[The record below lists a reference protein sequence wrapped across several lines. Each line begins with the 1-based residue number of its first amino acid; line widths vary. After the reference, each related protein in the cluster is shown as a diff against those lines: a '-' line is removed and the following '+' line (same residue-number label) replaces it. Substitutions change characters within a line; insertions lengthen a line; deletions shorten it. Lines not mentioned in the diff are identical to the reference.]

1 MNPRSEAG
9 HESFEREV
17 QDKNLQGVLLCAG
30 VLFFLNPIFGVV
42 DRFVFH
48 QHLGL
53 LLALRM
59 FLQALSILVLV
70 LSRISR
76 EFMRRNAMTTI
87 LLAAATVAWSIE
99 VMVFVGQGYGSPY
112 YAGVLLA
119 VVTAGYV
126 ALAPRRAA
134 IVFAVGVYLPFAV
147 PALLGVPLHDL
158 FYFVTHQLMVAS
170 TLGIVVVGM
179 GFRYSL
185 EERAFHDRQ
194 RLKELD
200 RAKNQ
205 FFANISHELR
215 TPLTLVLAPVEALLE
230 DQSLDKSVRS
240 QLGLA
245 RRNALRLLRLVD
257 DLLELSRLESAGM
270 RLRLEQTNIVDLA
283 LDLVERI
290 KPLAGRKD
298 ISVAQKQTGE
308 IPLITCDPDQ
318 IERVL
323 LNVLANAVKFT
334 GAAGS
339 VELCLRRDDD
349 SVVVEVIDTGE
360 GIPAEHLARI
370 FDRFHQVDPTGTRR
384 HGGTGIGLALA
395 REIVELHGG
404 RTDAESKVGQ
414 GTTIR
419 LTLPIEP
426 AVPEHAIERRQV
438 ERLVSDERRTT
449 AAGMTEW
456 HHALRQRD
464 EYRLLHVD
472 AATERRLAPRV
483 RNPERSERVL
493 IVEDSADMLQFLA
506 ALLSSR
512 YDVMTAADGQ
522 AGLDAARAKHPDLVI
537 SDVMMPRMS
546 GFDLVR
552 ELRAGQET
560 AQIPVILLTARG
572 APTDKVEGREG
583 GADIYL
589 TKPFQPS
596 ELRAAVQRLLERE
609 EHYADSAIE
618 ERERSLLVLAEGAA
632 HEILNPLGFLQNA
645 LYVMRESARDLGELL
660 GPNAEGVDTLRGEI
674 EQAYAAGTEGVRR
687 VRAVIEGLRRFSRGG
702 GPGALVA
709 SSINEVVRR
718 VCTLVRVRG
727 VGISL
732 DLDLTATRLVALRA
746 GQMEQV
752 LLNLLINAR
761 RASGGQC
768 LVQVRTWDHARAGIG
783 LELQDDGP
791 GVPEAERERIFSPF
805 YTTGDDG
812 STAGLGLSV
821 ARRIV
826 RGHGGSIA
834 VGDGIDGG
842 ASFSIWLPEATA
854 SAVEVSLVQPPTQLG
869 SD

>member
-1 MNPRSEAG
+1 MKAEAT
-9 HESFEREV
+9 HESFDQEV
-17 QDKNLQGVLLCAG
+17 QDKNLQGVLLFAG

-48 QHLGL
+48 EHLEL
-53 LLALRM
+53 LLALRV

-87 LLAAATVAWSIE
+87 LLSAATVAWSIE

-134 IVFAVGVYLPFAV
+134 IVFAIGVYLPFAL
-147 PALLGVPLHDL
+147 PALFGASLHNL
-158 FYFVTHQLMVAS
+158 FYFVTHQLIVAS

-185 EERAFHDRQ
+185 EERAFYDRQ
-194 RLKELD
+194 RLKDLD

-230 DQSLDKSVRS
+230 DQNLEKSVRN
-240 QLGLA
+240 QLRLA

-270 RLRLEQTNIVDLA
+270 RLRLQKTDVAELA
-283 LDLVERI
+283 ADLVERI
-290 KPLAGRKD
+290 KPLAARKN
-298 ISVAQKQTGE
+298 ISVSQTQTGE
-308 IPLITCDPDQ
+308 VPLITCDPDQ

-334 GAAGS
+334 GPAGS
-339 VELCLRRDDD
+339 VELSLRRDDD

-370 FDRFHQVDPTGTRR
+370 FERFHQVDPTGTRR

-404 RTDAESKVGQ
+404 RTDAQSKVGQ

-512 YDVMTAADGQ
+512 YEVMTAADGQ

-552 ELRAGQET
+552 ELRAGQDT
-560 AQIPVILLTARG
+560 ARIPVILLTARG
-572 APTDKVEGREG
+572 APVDKVEGREG

-645 LYVMRESARDLGELL
+645 LYVMSESAHELSEL
-660 GPNAEGVDTLRGEI
+660 PDSDAEAADVLRGEI

-687 VRAVIEGLRRFSRGG
+687 VRAVIDGLRRFSRGG
-702 GPGALVA
+702 GPGGLEPA
-709 SSINEVVRR
+709 SINEVVHR
-718 VCTLVRVRG
+718 VCTLVGVRG
-727 VGISL
+727 VGISIEL
-732 DLDLTATRLVALRA
+732 ELAATRLVSLRP
-746 GQMEQV
+746 GQIEQV
-752 LLNLLINAR
+752 LLNLFINAR

-768 LVQVRTWDHARAGIG
+768 QVHVRTWDHDRGGIG

-791 GVPEAERERIFSPF
+791 GVPAAERERIFNPF

-812 STAGLGLSV
+812 STSGLGLSV

-826 RGHGGSIA
+826 REHGGSIS
-834 VGDGIDGG
+834 VGDGVNGG
-842 ASFSIWLPEATA
+842 ASFAIWLPDADA
-854 SAVEVSLVQPPTQLG
+854 IRAGARSAQQLG
-869 SD
+869 QLAGE